1 VTHSDPASR
10 TASFAIAIAVI
21 ALAQSAAAAAAAE
34 SADGGASATPGSDAA
49 RQRQIARIEREL
61 GRVSR
66 NMGPNAWY
74 VLALH
79 DAAQRYTPPQ
89 SLGGRAG
96 RSTPRLEG
104 VQITHFVL
112 VQSKSAAAELIYEF
126 LRQTSAAPGEL
137 PETAYV
143 HQGRAAKAWEARGFR
158 TESQAASFYN
168 RVAR

>member
-1 VTHSDPASR
+1 MSPSNPASGLS
-10 TASFAIAIAVI
+10 SFVIGI
-21 ALAQSAAAAAAAE
+21 ALLIFAQTAAAAE
-34 SADGGASATPGSDAA
+34 SDGDTSTTPSDAA
-49 RQRQIARIEREL
+49 RQRQVTRIEREL

-89 SLGGRAG
+89 SLGGRAA

-104 VQITHFVL
+104 VQITHVTL
-112 VQSKSAAAELIYEF
+112 VQGKTAAAELIYEF

-137 PETAYV
+137 PQTAYIY
-143 HQGRAAKAWEARGFR
+143 QGRAAKAWEARGFR
-158 TESQAASFYN
+158 TESQAAGFYN
-168 RVAR
+168 RVVR